1 MVDKNQYVTGK
12 ELHLELFVCIHKG
25 QYSNDLYRMVDMI
38 IKRFS
43 RKFTYRREEHRE
55 DCKAYAHMRVYMN
68 YRSYKIDSNTA
79 FAFITQIVK
88 NAFYAQFNEL
98 NYIKNQQNGAK
109 SSLNL
114 TSINDIYSI

>member
-1 MVDKNQYVTGK
+1 MEYVTGK
-12 ELHLELFVCIHKG
+12 ELHLELFMCIHRG
-25 QYSNDLYRMVDMI
+25 QYSNKLYKMVDMI
-38 IKRFS
+38 INRYS
-43 RKFTYRREEHRE
+43 RKFTYKREAHRE

-68 YRSYKIDSNTA
+68 YRGYKIESNTA

-88 NAFYAQFNEL
+88 HAFYAQFNEL

-109 SSLNL
+109 TSLNM